1 MSSTRILSLL
11 LLTSLGWFIPGQ
23 LSARAALRGAEAA
36 DQERRSGARH
46 TVELPS
52 ALATMD
58 RLDNAKLRN
67 RHSATSRPNG
77 GGVKEEIPAK
87 YLKRYQ
93 DWKNEFLTTETGR
106 RQWEAYA
113 EQPQFTLTITISH
126 DNRNGGGTG
135 KYKWDDAGRLISAT
149 ITLGCRMDEGYP
161 SPVYYPVMNS
171 LAPRQFAPGIS
182 GSLLAAT
189 KIAHEFGHVIRMTK
203 TDGALYRE
211 QTRLVPVYNSILQ
224 SNGHKANDPRLIA
237 LAQQMGGTPMEI
249 WADREYW
256 GEANAMLYLRDRMAR
271 ESFQCS
277 LFSRIKRYVELY
289 ARNYEER
296 FVQIAQSTSPPYRC
310 TWQ

>member
-11 LLTSLGWFIPGQ
+11 LLTSLGWIIPGQ
-23 LSARAALRGAEAA
+23 INARAAYCGGEAA
-36 DQERRSGARH
+36 YREPRPGARQ
-46 TVELPS
+46 TVESPS

-58 RLDNAKLRN
+58 RLDNVAKLRN
-67 RHSATSRPNG
+67 KPARPNG
-77 GGVKEEIPAK
+77 GGVKEEIPFK

-93 DWKNEFLTTETGR
+93 DWKNEFLATETGR
-106 RQWEAYA
+106 KQWETYA
-113 EQPQFTLTITISH
+113 EQPQFTLTITVSH

-171 LAPRQFAPGIS
+171 LAPRQYSPGIS
-182 GSLLAAT
+182 GSILAAT
-189 KIAHEFGHVIRMTK
+189 KMAHEFGHVNRMAK
-203 TDGALYRE
+203 TDGALYRV

-256 GEANAMLYLRDRMAR
+256 GEANAMLFLRDRMAR

-296 FVQIAQSTSPPYRC
+296 FLQIAQSTSPPYRC
-310 TWQ
+310 TWS

>member
-1 MSSTRILSLL
+1 MGLSRIACLL
-11 LLTSLGWFIPGQ
+11 LLTSLSWSSPGQ
-23 LSARAALRGAEAA
+23 INAHAALGRAELPYP
-36 DQERRSGARH
+36 ERRPVARYESGAH
-46 TVELPS
+46 QP
-52 ALATMD
+52 LA
-58 RLDNAKLRN
+58 
-67 RHSATSRPNG
+67 NG
-77 GGVKEEIPAK
+77 IKEEIPQK
-87 YLKRYQ
+87 YEKRYQ
-93 DWKNEFLTTETGR
+93 DWKNEFLATETGR
-106 RQWEAYA
+106 TQWETYA
-113 EQPQFTLTITISH
+113 EHPQFTLTITISH

-161 SPVYYPVMNS
+161 SPVYYPVMNA
-171 LAPRQFAPGIS
+171 LAPRQFSTGIT
-182 GSLLAAT
+182 GSVLAAT
-189 KIAHEFGHVIRMTK
+189 KIAHEFGHVNRMAK
-203 TDGALYRE
+203 TDGALYRL

-256 GEANAMLYLRDRMAR
+256 GEANAMLYLRDRIAR

-277 LFSRIKRYVELY
+277 IFSRIKRYVELY

>member
-1 MSSTRILSLL
+1 MRSSRLLCLL
-11 LLTSLGWFIPGQ
+11 LLTLLVWFVPAR
-23 LSARAALRGAEAA
+23 LSAFTAFRANETTRQELRPGTQRSMAHLIDHPAGSAERANNTA
-36 DQERRSGARH
+36 EH
-46 TVELPS
+46 PS
-52 ALATMD
+52 
-58 RLDNAKLRN
+58 
-67 RHSATSRPNG
+67 S
-77 GGVKEEIPAK
+77 GGVKEEIPEK

-93 DWKNEFLTTETGR
+93 DWKSEFLATETGR
-106 RQWEAYA
+106 AQWQTYA
-113 EQPQFTLTITISH
+113 EHPQFTLIITISH
-126 DNRNGGGTG
+126 DNRNGGGTS
-135 KYKWDDAGRLISAT
+135 KYKWDDEGRLIAAT

-171 LAPRQFAPGIS
+171 LAPRPFSPGIS
-182 GSLLAAT
+182 GSVLAAT
-189 KIAHEFGHVIRMTK
+189 KLAHEFGHVNRMASS
-203 TDGALYRE
+203 DGTLYRL
-211 QTRLVPVYNSILQ
+211 QTRLMPIYNSILQ
-224 SNGHKANDPRLIA
+224 SNGHKASDPRLAA

-271 ESFQCS
+271 ESFQCA